1 MFFLEEPGDVQLEH
15 FKAPL
20 TLGEPG
26 PLVRPIDTSPRSVLR
41 GHVVAER
48 PAAVTNDES
57 TLINHDISSCSILL

>member
-1 MFFLEEPGDVQLEH
+1 MLFLEEPWDVQLEH

-26 PLVRPIDTSPRSVLR
+26 PLVRPIDTLPRSVLR

-48 PAAVTNDES
+48 PAAVTNDEF
-57 TLINHDISSCSILL
+57 TLINHDITSCSILL